1 MERKP
6 LAPKL
11 RQLIHKARYKTL
23 YGGRG
28 SGKSWGVA
36 ELLIEI
42 SRMSCVGILC
52 TRELQKSIEESV
64 YKLLANTIIDK
75 SYTQEFD
82 IKQKKITHLISGSY
96 FVFFGLKN
104 NPQEIKSLEGID
116 IVWCEEAQNISDT
129 SWNILIPT
137 IRKPN
142 SEIWL
147 TFNPLNMLDA
157 TYQRFVINPPR
168 DSIVIKMN
176 YYDNPHFPETL
187 RLEME
192 ECKAK
197 DEDLH
202 RHIWLGEPVGDS
214 ENAFIKPSWI
224 HSAVDAHIKLNF
236 KASGSK
242 IIGFDVA
249 DEGSDDNC
257 IIVRHG
263 SIVYHCETW
272 NLGDVISSANKVN
285 KYAETNSVDKIIY
298 DNIGVGAGVKAQFN
312 RISKIP
318 AIGFTAG
325 GKVYRPE
332 QQFTAGKKNADMFA
346 NLKAQAWWNV
356 RQRFENTWLAINKG
370 YKFTDDELI
379 SFDSKLNELDYLV
392 AELSRPRLMY
402 DRNDRVIVESK
413 KDMLKRGIKSPNR
426 ADSLIMAFANNI
438 NAPLVIPKTAMAA
451 SMIRRRI

>member
-1 MERKP
+1 
-6 LAPKL
+6 
-11 RQLIHKARYKTL
+11 
-23 YGGRG
+23 
-28 SGKSWGVA
+28 
-36 ELLIEI
+36 
-42 SRMSCVGILC
+42 MSNVGILC

-64 YKLLANTIIDK
+64 YKLLVNTIIDK
-75 SYTQEFD
+75 GYSYEFD
-82 IKQKKITHLISGSY
+82 IKQKRITNLRTNSY

-142 SEIWL
+142 SEIWM

-157 TYQRFVINPPR
+157 TYQRFVIDPPS

-192 ECKAK
+192 ECKSR
-197 DEDLH
+197 DEDLY

-224 HSAVDAHIKLNF
+224 YSAIDSHIKLNF
-236 KASGSK
+236 KPSGSK
-242 IIGFDVA
+242 IVGFDVA
-249 DEGSDDNC
+249 DEGSDANC
-257 IIVRHG
+257 IIARHG
-263 SIVYHCETW
+263 SVANYCETW
-272 NLGDVISSANKVN
+272 SLGDVISSANKVN
-285 KYAETNSVDKIIY
+285 TYAETHGIDRIIY
-298 DNIGVGAGVKAQFN
+298 DNIGVGAGTKAQFN
-312 RISKIP
+312 RTSKIP

-325 GKVYRPE
+325 AKVYRPE
-332 QQFTAGKKNADMFA
+332 QQFTAGKKNIDMFA
-346 NLKAQAWWNV
+346 NFKAQAWWIV

-370 YKFTDDELI
+370 YKFEDDQLI
-379 SFDSKLNELDYLV
+379 SLDSSLNELDYLA

-413 KDMLKRGIKSPNR
+413 KDMIKRGIKSPNR
-426 ADSLIMAFANNI
+426 ADALIMAYASNI
-438 NAPLVIPKTAMAA
+438 NAPMIIPKHAMAA
-451 SMIRRRI
+451 SMIGRR